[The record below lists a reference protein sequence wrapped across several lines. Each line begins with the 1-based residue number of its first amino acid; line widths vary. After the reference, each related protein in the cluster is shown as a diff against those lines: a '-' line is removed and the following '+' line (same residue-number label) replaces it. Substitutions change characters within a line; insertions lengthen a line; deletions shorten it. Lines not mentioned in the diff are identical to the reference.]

1 MREENFLSEIINF
14 EQVTQWLE
22 EYQKIDSQKQ
32 KDQLQN
38 LIAITCM
45 PLVKKVARTLAR
57 RSTDPV

>member
-1 MREENFLSEIINF
+1 MSEIINF

-45 PLVKKVARTLAR
+45 PLVKKGCAHTCKKKH
-57 RSTDPV
+57 